1 MTNTTDIT
9 PAPSDPSPKTSRAKP
24 KLAGLRTLAA
34 TVLVIVGTALL
45 TPAITAYWFNTEI
58 LDTDAYVENVTPTLS
73 DPAVKK
79 FVATR
84 ATDYLVEQVNS
95 RTNVPG
101 VLSAT
106 LGSTLEP
113 QVEELLTLP
122 VVQDQWV
129 AVNRL
134 AHDKLINA
142 LQYDNSNVDI
152 DLTSILI
159 TLQAQLVAKDIPV
172 ISSTLSQIVIPPDQ
186 LNLQIIKGDSVDT
199 ARTAYD
205 IADTSQWALPL
216 GVIVL
221 FALALIVAWR
231 RRGTLL
237 AIGLA
242 MFLTGVFF
250 VVALATGSEVLRATG
265 RSKLQADAAYA
276 IATSITDSLRS
287 DALIILISG
296 AVLAVVAVVLFVL
309 PKMGPTKNSSE

>member
-1 MTNTTDIT
+1 MN
-9 PAPSDPSPKTSRAKP
+9 
-24 KLAGLRTLAA
+24 
-34 TVLVIVGTALL
+34 
-45 TPAITAYWFNTEI
+45 
-58 LDTDAYVENVTPTLS
+58 
-73 DPAVKK
+73 
-79 FVATR
+79 
-84 ATDYLVEQVNS
+84 
-95 RTNVPG
+95 
-101 VLSAT
+101 
-106 LGSTLEP
+106 
-113 QVEELLTLP
+113 
-122 VVQDQWV
+122 
-129 AVNRL
+129 
-134 AHDKLINA
+134 
-142 LQYDNSNVDI
+142 
-152 DLTSILI
+152 
-159 TLQAQLVAKDIPV
+159 
-172 ISSTLSQIVIPPDQ
+172 
-186 LNLQIIKGDSVDT
+186 T

-265 RSKLQADAAYA
+265 RRKLQADAAYA
-276 IATSITDSLRS
+276 IATSITDSLPT